1 MDLKL
6 DTKGIDVLARGFKQ
20 ADKARPKEVA
30 RAINSAQRRAR
41 TLSNRAV
48 REDLNLPLKYVNERI
63 DDSKKATYTNLN
75 ARLTVKGRPI
85 LWGRFKHKA
94 TRKGV
99 KAKVDKGKA
108 WRDGPGGFVVPLK
121 AGDKTIMAP
130 AYRTGGR
137 YPGTGTLKFKP
148 YYGPSVP
155 GVLRD
160 KLKGVEAE
168 VSEYLQAELDKR
180 VTRLMERI

>member
-1 MDLKL
+1 MELKL
-6 DTKGIDVLARGFKQ
+6 DTKGIDVLARGFEK

-30 RAINSAQRRAR
+30 RAINSSLKKAR
-41 TLSNRAV
+41 TLSNKAV
-48 REDLNLPLKYVNERI
+48 REELALSQKYVNERI
-63 DDSKKATYTNLN
+63 NISDKSTYSNLRG
-75 ARLTVKGRPI
+75 RLTVKGRPI

-99 KAKVDKGKA
+99 SAKINKSAG
-108 WRDGPGGFVVPLK
+108 RRSGPGGFVVLLK
-121 AGDKTIMAP
+121 AGNKTIMAP

-137 YPGTGTLKFKP
+137 YPGTNSPKFKP

-155 GVLRD
+155 GVLSG
-160 KLKGVEAE
+160 KLKEVEAE
-168 VSEYLQAELDKR
+168 VFEYLQNELDKR